1 MQTLIG
7 DFGEPLT
14 CLAIDIVQIGEGAQR
29 PEVLANVADAAALH
43 FSFLPTR
50 GRIAGAWNEAE
61 LTREGEEAR
70 LKPHQPPIVF
80 GDGGGQ
86 VVVPDLAAD
95 AAQELEGMNVAAN
108 ESLKALAMG
117 ELQVQHPAVALHQG
131 EGVKL
136 ALVAGVIE
144 RAEVTPIDFE
154 AFPGDRLHAHK
165 CARRWLGP
173 DLADI
178 LAQNRVAAIVAH
190 CAETLLDHSGTHGG
204 VLCQQI
210 GNGVLERIKL
220 AGSDTGNRRPVRLL
234 KVFLDGAPAHAQVA
248 FDLADRPAL
257 RVVELM
263 ESLDLFVGEHQAFLF
278 FQARASARPEGCC
291 LQEDS
296 EAGSLRGGPATIK
309 TCAAAKLLLARSSAP
324 GPNSQTPATEDFRS
338 RAELLLA
345 RWSRRWRWS
354 RWRCRLRF
362 RSADCGCAA

>member
-190 CAETLLDHSGTHGG
+190 CAETTADLEAKLREFQKYFNEHRTHAG
-204 VLCQQI
+204 
-210 GNGVLERIKL
+210 LE
-220 AGSDTGNRRPVRLL
+220 GRL
-234 KVFLDGAPAHAQVA
+234 P
-248 FDLADRPAL
+248 
-257 RVVELM
+257 
-263 ESLDLFVGEHQAFLF
+263 
-278 FQARASARPEGCC
+278 
-291 LQEDS
+291 DS
-296 EAGSLRGGPATIK
+296 GGPGSPISFPSYRWQK
-309 TCAAAKLLLARSSAP
+309 HCR
-324 GPNSQTPATEDFRS
+324 GQYQTPI
-338 RAELLLA
+338 
-345 RWSRRWRWS
+345 
-354 RWRCRLRF
+354 
-362 RSADCGCAA
+362 AA